1 MVSEEKIKQVI
12 SAIKENGL
20 KSFNDESLA
29 KLLSIFTE
37 EEFEIFLEKSYSEL
51 GGVSAVVRINSI
63 RPYVSYLVNDELNK
77 IYNSDIYKMFLESL
91 KRGEYYAYFKS
102 LTVEELASL
111 KKYLTYNYSNSKD
124 VAKTATKKVI
134 NLITKEIRLREQN
147 KNLVF

>member
-20 KSFNDESLA
+20 RSFNDESLA
-29 KLLSIFTE
+29 KLLSILTP
-37 EEFEIFLEKSYSEL
+37 EEFEIFLDKSYSEL
-51 GGVSAVVRINSI
+51 GGVSAVVRINSV
-63 RPYVSYLVNDELNK
+63 RSYVSYLVNSDLNK

-91 KRGEYYAYFKS
+91 KRNEYYAYFKS

-111 KKYLTYNYSNSKD
+111 KKYLTYNYSNSK
-124 VAKTATKKVI
+124 KTAKGAAKKVI
-134 NLITKEIRLREQN
+134 NMITKEIRLREQN

>member
-20 KSFNDESLA
+20 RSFNDESLA
-29 KLLSIFTE
+29 KLLSILTP
-37 EEFEIFLEKSYSEL
+37 EEFEMFLDKSYSEL
-51 GGVSAVVRINSI
+51 GGVSAVVRINSV
-63 RPYVSYLVNDELNK
+63 RSYVSYLVNNDLNK

-91 KRGEYYAYFKS
+91 KRNEYYAYFKS

-111 KKYLTYNYSNSKD
+111 KKYLTYNYSNSKKT
-124 VAKTATKKVI
+124 AKGATKKVI
-134 NLITKEIRLREQN
+134 NMITKEIRLREQN

>member
-20 KSFNDESLA
+20 RSFNDESLA
-29 KLLSIFTE
+29 KLLSILTP
-37 EEFEIFLEKSYSEL
+37 EEFEIFLDKSYSEL
-51 GGVSAVVRINSI
+51 GGVSAVVRINSV
-63 RPYVSYLVNDELNK
+63 RSYVSYLVNSDLNK

-91 KRGEYYAYFKS
+91 KRNEYYAYFKS

-111 KKYLTYNYSNSKD
+111 KKYLTYNYSNSK
-124 VAKTATKKVI
+124 KTAKGATKNVI
-134 NLITKEIRLREQN
+134 NMITKEIRLREQN

>member
-20 KSFNDESLA
+20 RSFNDESLA
-29 KLLSIFTE
+29 KLLSILTP
-37 EEFEIFLEKSYSEL
+37 EEFEIFLDKSYYEL
-51 GGVSAVVRINSI
+51 GGVSAVIRINSI
-63 RPYVSYLVNDELNK
+63 RAYVSYLVSNDLNR

-91 KRGEYYAYFKS
+91 KRNEYYAYFKS

-111 KKYLTYNYSNSKD
+111 KRYLTYNYSKSDKT
-124 VAKTATKKVI
+124 AKGATKKVI
-134 NLITKEIRLREQN
+134 NMITKEIRLREQN

>member
-20 KSFNDESLA
+20 RSFNDESLA
-29 KLLSIFTE
+29 KLLSILTP
-37 EEFEIFLEKSYSEL
+37 EEFEIFLDKSYSEL

-63 RPYVSYLVNDELNK
+63 RPYVSFLVNKELNK
-77 IYNSDIYKMFLESL
+77 IYNSDIYKLFLESL

-102 LTVEELASL
+102 LTIEELASL
-111 KKYLTYNYSNSKD
+111 KKYLTYNYSSSEEL
-124 VAKTATKKVI
+124 AKSATKKVI
-134 NLITKEIRLREQN
+134 SMITKEIRLREQN

>member
-20 KSFNDESLA
+20 RSFNDESLA
-29 KLLSIFTE
+29 KLLSILTP
-37 EEFEIFLEKSYSEL
+37 EEFEIFLDKSYSEL
-51 GGVSAVVRINSI
+51 GGVSAVVRINSV
-63 RPYVSYLVNDELNK
+63 RSYVSYLVNNDLNK

-91 KRGEYYAYFKS
+91 KRNEYYAYFKS

-111 KKYLTYNYSNSKD
+111 KKYLTYNYSNSK
-124 VAKTATKKVI
+124 KTVKGATKKVI
-134 NLITKEIRLREQN
+134 NMITKEIRLREQN